1 MPFVTDTMQYFFLTY
16 KAGNKGARSLAL
28 FKPQGLGASKKKYYI
43 ILYIIIFFFGR
54 N

>member
-28 FKPQGLGASKKKYYI
+28 FKPQGLGASKKKKKKKTI
-43 ILYIIIFFFGR
+43 
-54 N
+54 